1 MRKLIKPLYDAV
13 HDFVNHAMH
22 KAVVDPV
29 EQVLCHR
36 FVIHVG
42 VSSVAV
48 RGGSGGAR
56 VVHADSPFAGQNVS

>member
-1 MRKLIKPLYDAV
+1 MSELIQSSYDAV

-22 KAVVDPV
+22 KVVVDPV
-29 EQVLCHR
+29 EQVLRHR
-36 FVIHVG
+36 FVIHVRA
-42 VSSVAV
+42 SSVAV